1 MMKISRPRS
10 RRDPAA
16 SAYAHALFEVAQA
29 RGEAEAYADQPD
41 GMVEAFLAAPELR
54 TFLESPKV
62 PREAKKVAFEHA
74 LDGKVAEPVLNLVRV
89 LLDRSR
95 QRLFWTVCEIYGELL
110 DEALVRVPVTITAAK
125 PYPDALREKLIG
137 LLRARTGREVVPVE
151 RVDPAL
157 LGGITI
163 KIGDTF
169 IDGSLRTKLKVV
181 RDAMAAPRL
190 GRNLLG

>member
-1 MMKISRPRS
+1 MATINRPKT

-16 SAYAHALFEVAQA
+16 GAYAHALFEVGQA
-29 RGEAEAYADQPD
+29 RGESEAYAGQLE
-41 GMVEAFLAAPELR
+41 GMVEAFLGAPELR
-54 TFLESPKV
+54 IFLESPKV
-62 PREAKKVAFEHA
+62 PREAKKAAFERA
-74 LDGKVAEPVLNLVRV
+74 LAGKASEPVLNLVRV
-89 LLDRSR
+89 LIDRGR
-95 QRLFWTVCEIYGELL
+95 QRLFWTITEIYGELL
-110 DEALVRVPVTITAAK
+110 DEALVRVPVTITAAR

-137 LLRARTGREVVPVE
+137 LLRARTGREVIPVE
-151 RVDPAL
+151 RIDPAL